1 MSVLVIGEHDGQA
14 LKPATHAAIRAAR
27 LLGNDIH
34 VWLAGEGMDAV
45 AQQAAMAAGVTQVH
59 VCDSAIYGHG
69 LAENLTPAIMS
80 MAAQYTVIMSAAT
93 AFGKNILPRVAALLD
108 VAMISEVTHI
118 LAPDTF
124 VRPIYA
130 GHLNATVQSSDA
142 IKVLSVRASAFPA
155 TDAAT
160 SASSC
165 TPAAIF
171 AQPALA
177 DAGLSTWL
185 SADMAAL
192 DRPELSSARVVVSGG
207 RALGSAEQ
215 FQAVLAPLASRFNAA
230 LGATRAAVD
239 AGYAPNEYQVG
250 QTGTIVAPE
259 LYIALGVSGAVQH
272 IAGIKDSRVI
282 VAINHDPDATIF
294 QWADY
299 GWVCDL
305 FTAVDELQSLL
316 GGPAASAIPEEE
328 KS

>member
-34 VWLAGEGMDAV
+34 VWLAGEGIDAV

-80 MAAQYTVIMSAAT
+80 MAAQYTVIMAAAT

-142 IKVLSVRASAFPA
+142 IKVLTVRAAAFPA
-155 TDAAT
+155 TDTNT
-160 SASSC
+160 SH
-165 TPAAIF
+165 TPAAIL
-171 AQPALA
+171 AQPVLA

-185 SADMAAL
+185 SAEMAAL

-215 FQAVLAPLASRFNAA
+215 FQAVLAPLASRLNAA

-259 LYIALGVSGAVQH
+259 LYIALGISGAVQH